1 MGFIVILKLIM
12 LKSHCLFNFH
22 AGLTMQNSG
31 LYESRFR
38 NQDCWEKYQ
47 QPQICRWYHSNVRK
61 WRGTWGWMNRVRM
74 LTWNSTLEKL
84 QPWHPVICHHFMANR
99 RGKNWSHDRFCF
111 LGSKITAD
119 GECIHEINTLVS
131 WKESYNKY
139 RSEVK
144 SHSVVSDSLQPHG
157 LYSPWNSSGQSMR
170 VGSCSLLQ
178 GIFQTRNWTQE
189 TSFCLQG
196 SVKSKLWFLQ

>member
-1 MGFIVILKLIM
+1 M

-47 QPQICRWYHSNVRK
+47 QPQICRWYNSNVRK

-99 RGKNWSHDRFCF
+99 RGKNGSHDRFCF
-111 LGSKITAD
+111 LGSKITAN
-119 GECIHEINTLVS
+119 GYCSHEIKRCLLLGRKVITNI
-131 WKESYNKY
+131 
-139 RSEVK
+139 EVK
-144 SHSVVSDSLQPHG
+144 WKVIESCLTLCNPMDYTAHGILQARVWEWAAVPFSRG
-157 LYSPWNSSGQSMR
+157 SS
-170 VGSCSLLQ
+170 
-178 GIFQTRNWTQE
+178 QTRNWTQE

-196 SVKSKLWFLQ
+196 SV